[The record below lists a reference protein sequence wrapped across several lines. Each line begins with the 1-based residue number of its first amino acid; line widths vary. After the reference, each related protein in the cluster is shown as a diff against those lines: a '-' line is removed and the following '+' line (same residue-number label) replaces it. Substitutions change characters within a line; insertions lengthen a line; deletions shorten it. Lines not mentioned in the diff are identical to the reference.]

1 MGNRGCLVDGSKLIV
16 RRYQGRR
23 WIACALEFKGRR
35 LPLMEPGHNTQLFF
49 LDEATALASGHRPC
63 MECRRTD
70 FVRFRE
76 HWAAANSDK
85 TSGLLPSTA
94 AIDAVLHTERITHDG
109 NRVLYPEQISN
120 LPVGSFIV
128 LEPCASAAYLVL
140 EDRLLL
146 WTPQGYVQPIPRLT
160 DGVVQVLTPRSI
172 VRTLAQEYKVCLHKS
187 AFESSREAEI
197 ESLVL
202 PGLPGYVE
210 QRSP

>member
-1 MGNRGCLVDGSKLIV
+1 MPLRNRATPFGELIETPARGTLMGNRGCLVDGSKRIA

-63 MECRRTD
+63 MECRRQD

-76 HWAAANSDK
+76 HWVATNSDK
-85 TSGLLPSTA
+85 TSGVQPSAA

-109 NRVLYPEQISN
+109 NRVLYPEQIST

-128 LEPCASAAYLVL
+128 LEPGVSVPYLVL

-146 WTPQGYVQPIPRLT
+146 WTPQGYVQPIPRPA

-172 VRTLAQEYKVCLHKS
+172 VRTLAQGYKVCLHQS
-187 AFESSREAEI
+187 AFGAS
-197 ESLVL
+197 
-202 PGLPGYVE
+202 
-210 QRSP
+210 